1 MKLRGKEIIVHRGE
15 TFTLD
20 MNIKNR
26 DGSPYILSKDLK
38 NQYLLL
44 SIASSKYSQANGY
57 SSARW
62 LALPDLDDKGNTA
75 YVKFDDTVPHDMGK
89 EFDSSKVAPDG
100 EAYVYTAIE
109 NGVRKYKYYDSSTNT
124 FIDYSL
130 RVVTKFN
137 YAETITW
144 VPQAYDYSLTLMAGE
159 INPDYTTGSTQPP
172 IINYTDVIPII
183 EPSRLTVLPDIRNL
197 PIKNLT

>member
-62 LALPDLDDKGNTA
+62 LELNDEA
-75 YVKFDDTVPHDMGK
+75 YPKFDDTVPHDMGSS
-89 EFDSSKVAPDG
+89 FDSSKVTVGKD
-100 EAYVYTAIE
+100 YIYTAIE
-109 NGVRKYKYYDSSTNT
+109 NGVRKYKYYDSSANT

-137 YAETITW
+137 YGETKEW

-159 INPDYTTGSTQPP
+159 INDKHATDKTQPP
-172 IINYTDVIPII
+172 IKDYTDVIPII
-183 EPSRLTVLPDIRNL
+183 EPSKLTVLPDIRNL
-197 PIKNLT
+197 P